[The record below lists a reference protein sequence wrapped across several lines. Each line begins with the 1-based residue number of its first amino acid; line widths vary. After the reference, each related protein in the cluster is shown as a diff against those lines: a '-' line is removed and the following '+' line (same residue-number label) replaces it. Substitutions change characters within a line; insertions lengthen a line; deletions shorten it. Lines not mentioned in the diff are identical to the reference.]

1 MGYSSPDKQITFI
14 GPHRFSDLR
23 NGVFFL
29 RGRADSDIYTRALS
43 SDSLRPEKSR
53 RGRNGLNSSR
63 YARENGGINFLKRL
77 NTRTAPIKG
86 QGPSSLPIRFLK
98 SNGEI
103 RVARIFNKYFSKKK
117 KTYLV
122 PNVFFSKIYRILCED
137 HFEKRIRHVRISFLA
152 VRPDRRNV
160 EFSNAPI

>member
-86 QGPSSLPIRFLK
+86 RQVYRNNFWSPTEK
-98 SNGEI
+98 SVSHVFSIN
-103 RVARIFNKYFSKKK
+103 IFQKK